1 MPNLK
6 NPILAYFYREQLGA
20 ASNTNPELLPRISL
34 TPEQLFFLSLG
45 QMSCMDLM
53 RQLRQELAASDEHAP
68 NEVRVN
74 AMMVNF
80 DAFAKAFECRDGANM
95 NPIEKCVIY

>member
-1 MPNLK
+1 M
-6 NPILAYFYREQLGA
+6 
-20 ASNTNPELLPRISL
+20 PRISL
-34 TPEQLFFLSLG
+34 TPEQLFFLAVG
-45 QMSCMDLM
+45 QMSCMDLKREW
-53 RQLRQELAASDEHAP
+53 RQAAVASDEHAP

-74 AMMVNF
+74 AMMINS